1 MQTPGGK
8 NEPRPHVQAAMTIHQ
23 GRSRTDPQARN
34 RHDGRRRGEGSAT
47 GGDTA
52 GEASTGAGKP
62 GCDRCSPIERADNRE
77 IEAVTSQKSRLNARS
92 IRETVEEREAGFS
105 GGWRWGGRS
114 RGERGAAQRRRARSG
129 AAEAS
134 AERRRGDGRG
144 AAQQRRA
151 RSGAE
156 ESGAERRRGDGRRGI
171 TTTRRSRPGA
181 SRHLALRNRL
191 CQNYVN
197 LSVVAC
203 GRGHGLPTMG
213 RR

>member
-92 IRETVEEREAGFS
+92 IKGTAEEREAGFS
-105 GGWRWGGRS
+105 GGWRWAAQRRRARSGAEETGAERRS
-114 RGERGAAQRRRARSG
+114 RGERGAAQRS
-129 AAEAS
+129 
-134 AERRRGDGRG
+134 
-144 AAQQRRA
+144 RA

-156 ESGAERRRGDGRRGI
+156 ETGDGESRR
-171 TTTRRSRPGA
+171 PE
-181 SRHLALRNRL
+181 
-191 CQNYVN
+191 
-197 LSVVAC
+197 
-203 GRGHGLPTMG
+203 GRAPEPAATSPSATGYARIM
-213 RR
+213 